1 MWKDR
6 NRTKIIK
13 KKNKKIKIDILKQIS
28 EHNPIPE
35 KLSYDSFSGIESLKA
50 WDIEN

>member
-35 KLSYDSFSGIESLKA
+35 KLSYDSFSGIG
-50 WDIEN
+50 IEKKEKIE